1 MPPLEIGASIW
12 KGGGNVQ
19 EMGKRKTAKK
29 VHALKLTIPLSSC
42 SAKVSD
48 AVFAAIGKGQRKFG
62 HHI

>member
-1 MPPLEIGASIW
+1 M
-12 KGGGNVQ
+12 Q